1 MFARR
6 SRWPDGPRRGADGVG
21 PIRGIRISSP
31 SPTVAGDEQR
41 VVAVDSPYARTDDV
55 GLVIA
60 IARYN
65 GDAFA
70 EAYRRHAGAVFG
82 LAQRLLWERALAEEM
97 VQEIFLRLW
106 EHPDR
111 FDQAR
116 GSLRSFLLM
125 DTHARCVDRIRS
137 DTRRQEREERSARAE
152 MVADYDLDLEAYDL
166 DVAEQVR
173 EAMATLSDGERRAI
187 ELAYFGG
194 HTYREVARILEQPE
208 GTIKSRIRTGLMR
221 LRTQLLDRGIDGS
234 WIVN

>member
-1 MFARR
+1 M
-6 SRWPDGPRRGADGVG
+6 
-21 PIRGIRISSP
+21 
-31 SPTVAGDEQR
+31 
-41 VVAVDSPYARTDDV
+41 AVDPPYARTDDV

-65 GDAFA
+65 ADAFA
-70 EAYRRHAGAVFG
+70 EAYRRHAGAVFS
-82 LAQRLLWERALAEEM
+82 LAQRMLWERALAEEL

-106 EHPDR
+106 EQPDR

-125 DTHARCVDRIRS
+125 DAHARCVDRIRS
-137 DTRRQEREERSARAE
+137 DSRRREREERTARAAI
-152 MVADYDLDLEAYDL
+152 VADYDIDLEAYDL
-166 DVAEQVR
+166 DMAEQVR
-173 EAMATLSDGERRAI
+173 DAMATLSDAERRAI

-194 HTYREVARILEQPE
+194 HTYREVARILDQPE
-208 GTIKSRIRTGLMR
+208 GTIKSRIRTGLVR

>member
-1 MFARR
+1 M
-6 SRWPDGPRRGADGVG
+6 
-21 PIRGIRISSP
+21 
-31 SPTVAGDEQR
+31 
-41 VVAVDSPYARTDDV
+41 AVDPPYAGTDDV

-65 GDAFA
+65 AHAFA
-70 EAYRRHAGAVFG
+70 EAFRRHAGAVFA
-82 LAQRLLWERALAEEM
+82 LAQRLLWERAPAEEM

-111 FDQAR
+111 FDQSR

-125 DTHARCVDRIRS
+125 DAHARCVDRIRS
-137 DTRRQEREERSARAE
+137 DSRRRDREERSARAE
-152 MVADYDLDLEAYDL
+152 MVTGYDLDLEAYDL

-173 EAMATLSDGERRAI
+173 EIMASLSDAERRAI

-194 HTYREVARILEQPE
+194 HTYREVARILDQPE
-208 GTIKSRIRTGLMR
+208 GTIKSRIRTGLTR
-221 LRTQLLDRGIDGS
+221 LRTQLVDRGIDGS

>member
-1 MFARR
+1 M
-6 SRWPDGPRRGADGVG
+6 
-21 PIRGIRISSP
+21 
-31 SPTVAGDEQR
+31 
-41 VVAVDSPYARTDDV
+41 AVDPPYARTDDV

-70 EAYRRHAGAVFG
+70 EAYRRHAGAVFA
-82 LAQRLLWERALAEEM
+82 LAQRLLWERALAEEL
-97 VQEIFLRLW
+97 VQETFLRLW

-125 DTHARCVDRIRS
+125 DAHARGVDRIRS
-137 DTRRQEREERSARAE
+137 DSRRREREERTARAAV
-152 MVADYDLDLEAYDL
+152 VADYDLDLEAYDL

-173 EAMATLSDGERRAI
+173 EVMATLTDGERRAI

-194 HTYREVARILEQPE
+194 HTYREVARILAEPE

-234 WIVN
+234 WIAN

>member
-1 MFARR
+1 M
-6 SRWPDGPRRGADGVG
+6 
-21 PIRGIRISSP
+21 
-31 SPTVAGDEQR
+31 
-41 VVAVDSPYARTDDV
+41 AVESPYAGTEDV

-111 FDQAR
+111 FDQSR

-125 DTHARCVDRIRS
+125 DAHARCVDRIRS
-137 DTRRQEREERSARAE
+137 DSRRKEREERSARAE
-152 MVADYDLDLEAYDL
+152 LVADYDLDLEAHDL
-166 DVAEQVR
+166 EIADQVR
-173 EAMATLSDGERRAI
+173 DALTTLSDVERRAI

-208 GTIKSRIRTGLMR
+208 GTIKSRIRTGLTR
-221 LRTQLLDRGIDGS
+221 LRAQLVDRGIDGS

>member
-1 MFARR
+1 MGPFWTGSAPRLGFFA
-6 SRWPDGPRRGADGVG
+6 PGAIPQRLGGEQPLVAID
-21 PIRGIRISSP
+21 P
-31 SPTVAGDEQR
+31 S
-41 VVAVDSPYARTDDV
+41 YASTDDV

-65 GDAFA
+65 AGAFA
-70 EAYRRHAGAVFG
+70 EAYRRHAGAVFA
-82 LAQRLLWERALAEEM
+82 LAHRMLWERAIAEEL

-125 DTHARCVDRIRS
+125 DAHARAVDRIRS
-137 DTRRQEREERSARAE
+137 DSRRREREERTARAA
-152 MVADYDLDLEAYDL
+152 MVTDYDIDLEAHDL
-166 DVAEQVR
+166 EVGEQVR
-173 EAMATLSDGERRAI
+173 EAMATLSDVERRAI

-194 HTYREVARILEQPE
+194 HTYREVARILDQPE
-208 GTIKSRIRTGLMR
+208 GTVKSRIRTGLMR
-221 LRTQLLDRGIDGS
+221 LRTQLLERGIDGS

>member
-1 MFARR
+1 
-6 SRWPDGPRRGADGVG
+6 
-21 PIRGIRISSP
+21 
-31 SPTVAGDEQR
+31 
-41 VVAVDSPYARTDDV
+41 VAVDPPYARTDDV

-65 GDAFA
+65 ADAFA

-82 LAQRLLWERALAEEM
+82 LALRLLWERALAEEM

-111 FDQAR
+111 FDQTR

-125 DTHARCVDRIRS
+125 DAHARCVDRIRS
-137 DTRRQEREERSARAE
+137 DSRRKEREERSARAE
-152 MVADYDLDLEAYDL
+152 VVSDYDLDLEAYDL
-166 DVAEQVR
+166 DIAEQVR
-173 EAMATLSDGERRAI
+173 EALATLSESERRAI

-208 GTIKSRIRTGLMR
+208 GTIKSRIRTGLTR
-221 LRTQLLDRGIDGS
+221 LRTQLVDRGIDGS

>member
-1 MFARR
+1 M
-6 SRWPDGPRRGADGVG
+6 
-21 PIRGIRISSP
+21 
-31 SPTVAGDEQR
+31 
-41 VVAVDSPYARTDDV
+41 AVDPPYARTDDV

-65 GDAFA
+65 ADGFA
-70 EAYRRHAGAVFG
+70 EAYRRHAGAVFA
-82 LAQRLLWERALAEEM
+82 LAQRMLWERTLAEEL
-97 VQEIFLRLW
+97 VQEVFLRLW
-106 EHPDR
+106 EQPDR

-125 DTHARCVDRIRS
+125 DAHARCVDRIRS
-137 DTRRQEREERSARAE
+137 DTRRREREQRSARATV
-152 MVADYDLDLEAYDL
+152 VADYDLDLEAYDL
-166 DVAEQVR
+166 DIAEQVR
-173 EAMATLSDGERRAI
+173 DVMATLSDGERRAI

-194 HTYREVARILEQPE
+194 HTYREVARILDEPE

>member
-1 MFARR
+1 MTHLGTDRR
-6 SRWPDGPRRGADGVG
+6 Q
-21 PIRGIRISSP
+21 IRISLILNRSRRR
-31 SPTVAGDEQR
+31 TDIVAIE
-41 VVAVDSPYARTDDV
+41 SPYAGTEDV

-125 DTHARCVDRIRS
+125 DAHARCVDRIRS
-137 DTRRQEREERSARAE
+137 DSRRKEREERSARAE
-152 MVADYDLDLEAYDL
+152 LVSDYDIDLEAHDL
-166 DVAEQVR
+166 EIAAQVR
-173 EAMATLSDGERRAI
+173 EALTTLSDAERCAI

-194 HTYREVARILEQPE
+194 HTYREVARILEEPE
-208 GTIKSRIRTGLMR
+208 GTIKSRIRTGLTR
-221 LRTQLLDRGIDGS
+221 LRAQLVDRGIDGS

>member
-1 MFARR
+1 M
-6 SRWPDGPRRGADGVG
+6 
-21 PIRGIRISSP
+21 
-31 SPTVAGDEQR
+31 
-41 VVAVDSPYARTDDV
+41 AVDPPYARTDDV

-70 EAYRRHAGAVFG
+70 EAYRRHAGAVFA
-82 LAQRLLWERALAEEM
+82 LAQRLLWERALAEEL
-97 VQEIFLRLW
+97 VQETFLRLW

-125 DTHARCVDRIRS
+125 DAHARGVDRIRS
-137 DTRRQEREERSARAE
+137 DSRRREREERTARAAV
-152 MVADYDLDLEAYDL
+152 VADYDLDLEAYDL

-173 EAMATLSDGERRAI
+173 EVMATLTDGERRAI

-194 HTYREVARILEQPE
+194 HTYREVARILAEPE
-208 GTIKSRIRTGLMR
+208 GTIKSRIRTGLSR